1 LTELNSALLKEDPE
15 TVLKMLKS
23 GHLGI
28 KNVKDE
34 NIELYM
40 QQLKEARQV
49 KKVNKIKNVKDE
61 NIELYMQQL
70 KEARQ
75 VKKVNKIKT
84 NKKQVK
90 T

>member
-49 KKVNKIKNVKDE
+49 KKVNKIK
-61 NIELYMQQL
+61 
-70 KEARQ
+70 
-75 VKKVNKIKT
+75 T